1 MKFQNLPFGKTN
13 RHKALYKW
21 TKKGTIEALTGPV
34 LRGDD
39 NTVLKHL
46 NVLSDEDKLLYM
58 LLSRKILKVAKAKN
72 KDFDYTKIEKIINNN
87 FE

>member
-1 MKFQNLPFGKTN
+1 MVNAQNI
-13 RHKALYKW
+13 A
-21 TKKGTIEALTGPV
+21 KKGTMEALTGPV